1 VQLRG
6 MARRLRLQ
14 KAGWVLILALIAAP
28 SILHSQFGIGFS
40 PILTGSMRP
49 AGNPGDVFITKRVQA
64 SSLRV
69 GDIIAVHNQTTGVFY
84 AHRIIGIRLQNG
96 VVRIVTKG
104 DANPSADHDPFL
116 TSQHAPTSKEIFRIL
131 WVGRPLVYLAS
142 YQGRHLSF
150 TLLVTSNVLGII
162 YLLLRRKKVVSDHG
176 MRVYKELYQE
186 ERLTNVM
193 YKEALEEL
201 GTAKRRSKPP
211 KGHENK

>member
-1 VQLRG
+1 MQLREI
-6 MARRLRLQ
+6 ARRLRLQ

-64 SSLRV
+64 STLRV

-84 AHRIIGIRLQNG
+84 AHRIVGIRQENG
-96 VVRIVTKG
+96 VLRIVTKG
-104 DANPSADHDPFL
+104 DANPSADNDPFL
-116 TSQHAPTSKEIFRIL
+116 TSLHAPTSKEILRIL
-131 WVGRPLVYLAS
+131 WVGRPMVYLS
-142 YQGRHLSF
+142 SFQGRHLSF

-162 YLLLRRKKVVSDHG
+162 YLLLRKKKVLSSHG

-186 ERLTNVM
+186 ERFTSAI
-193 YKEALEEL
+193 YKQALEEL
-201 GTAKRRSKPP
+201 KTSKKPTKLP
-211 KGHENK
+211 KGDIDK